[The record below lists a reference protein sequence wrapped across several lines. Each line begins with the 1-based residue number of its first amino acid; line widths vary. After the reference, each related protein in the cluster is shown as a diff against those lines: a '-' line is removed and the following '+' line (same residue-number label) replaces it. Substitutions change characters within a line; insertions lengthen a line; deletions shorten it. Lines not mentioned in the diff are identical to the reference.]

1 MSLHRV
7 TFLLKPLRADLLGAG
22 LAILLQDIR
31 AHLALLIPTLGLGSG
46 VTNLNGDRV
55 TDLGRV
61 IIGLNLNTPEVKG

>member
-55 TDLGRV
+55 ADLGRV
-61 IIGLNLNTPEVKG
+61 IIGLKLNTQEV

>member
-31 AHLALLIPTLGLGSG
+31 ANLALLIPTLGLGSG

-55 TDLGRV
+55 ADLGRD
-61 IIGLNLNTPEVKG
+61 IIGLKLNTPEA

>member
-55 TDLGRV
+55 ADLGRV
-61 IIGLNLNTPEVKG
+61 IIGLN